1 MPRFPDFLRNGSAFP
16 LSNKMKP
23 MAYHKA
29 ERRPTVRRK
38 HNRWTSIASAIAAF
52 CAISSAMGSYL
63 EQDPEREPVSPP
75 ERILPPPRP
84 RNEISDLISR
94 IRVGRPYSARNL
106 TVFPL
111 MLTRPDGFSEYRTL
125 DEALSRGYVEILEEK
140 SPDVREVLVRNNSR
154 YHVFLTAGEALG
166 GGKQNRLIAE
176 DVLLGPHGPV
186 VRVPVYC
193 IEKGRWSP
201 GEKFGSGGFMAPM
214 PMRKMAQER
223 VSQRALWDAVSGAL
237 EESGTRAENEDFSA
251 VYRNDAVAAEI
262 AGYRRDMRIPLENT
276 VGCVVVMHGR
286 IVGSDMFS
294 SPELFR
300 NLWPKLLDSY
310 ALGVITHRGGSEY
323 RRAGLPS
330 EDEVRRFLDGV
341 FRASFRDRGARDIGR
356 IVEVAGP
363 GIQGEGLVHRH
374 EVVHVHLNPRYEVR
388 F

>member
-1 MPRFPDFLRNGSAFP
+1 M
-16 LSNKMKP
+16 
-23 MAYHKA
+23 
-29 ERRPTVRRK
+29 RRK
-38 HNRWTSIASAIAAF
+38 HTRRTSIAAAIAAF
-52 CAISSAMGSYL
+52 CAIPYAMGSYL
-63 EQDPEREPVSPP
+63 EQDIEKEPVSLP
-75 ERILPPPRP
+75 ERVIPPPRP
-84 RNEISDLISR
+84 RNEICDLISR
-94 IRVGRPYSARNL
+94 IHVDRPYSVGNL
-106 TVFPL
+106 TIFPL
-111 MLTRPDGFSEYRTL
+111 TLARLHGSLECRTL
-125 DEALSRGYVEILEEK
+125 DEALSRGYIEILEEK
-140 SPDVREVLVRNNSR
+140 SPDVRELLVRNNSR

-251 VYRNDAVAAEI
+251 VYKNEVIAGEI
-262 AGYRRDMRIPLENT
+262 AGYRRDMRIPMENT
-276 VGCVVVMHGR
+276 IGCVVVIHRR
-286 IVGSDMFS
+286 IVGSDIFS

-300 NLWPKLLDSY
+300 RLWPKLLDSY
-310 ALGVITHRGGSEY
+310 ALGVITHRGESEY
-323 RRAGLPS
+323 RRGGPPS

-341 FRASFRDRGARDIGR
+341 FRASFRDRSARDIGR

-363 GIQGEGLVHRH
+363 GIQGEGLVHNRA
-374 EVVHVHLNPRYEVR
+374 VIHVHLTPRPEVR